1 MKHGASGA
9 FIRRLAMAFVML
21 LGPGGAALAQE
32 GFTLDP
38 AVTEAYRQMTSS
50 HRLTYIA
57 FRLDDARSSIA
68 VDSTSESDVSATP
81 AAFELFVR
89 TFPSRDCRSY
99 VVDFQFKATN
109 GDPESRVVLI
119 SWLPDGADMRSKLV
133 LGLRNE
139 DLRRQLPGISA
150 YVEARTAEEASYD
163 AVLRQIDHPY
173 REKPTAP
180 P

>member
-1 MKHGASGA
+1 MKHRASRA
-9 FIRRLAMAFVML
+9 FIRRLAIAVVVL
-21 LGPGGAALAQE
+21 LSPGQAALAQE
-32 GFTLDP
+32 GFTLGP

-57 FRLDDARSSIA
+57 LRLNDAQSTMV
-68 VDSTSESDVSATP
+68 VDSTSESDITATP
-81 AAFELFVR
+81 AAFDLFVR
-89 TFPSRDCRSY
+89 TFPTRDCRSY
-99 VVDFQFKATN
+99 VVDFQFTDRN
-109 GDPESRVVLI
+109 GDPESKVVLI

-150 YVEARTAEEASYD
+150 YVEATTADEASYD
-163 AVLRQIDHPY
+163 TVLRQIDHLH